1 MRKATYETREIGK
14 PVGVTLVCDDQRC
27 DPLCSAL
34 RVAALGSPGN
44 FSEFRT
50 GSVPSLPVLQH
61 RSGAACLPWESRVF
75 SFSQ

>member
-1 MRKATYETREIGK
+1 MRLERGK
-14 PVGVTLVCDDQRC
+14 PAGVTLVCDDQRC

-50 GSVPSLPVLQH
+50 GSVPSLLCCSTDLELPACPGRAGYLAFPN
-61 RSGAACLPWESRVF
+61 RNRAA
-75 SFSQ
+75 